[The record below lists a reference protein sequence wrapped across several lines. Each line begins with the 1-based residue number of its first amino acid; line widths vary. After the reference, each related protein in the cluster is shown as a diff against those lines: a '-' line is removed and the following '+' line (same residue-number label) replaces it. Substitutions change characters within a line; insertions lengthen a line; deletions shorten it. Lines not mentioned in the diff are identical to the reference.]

1 MTAVAT
7 LPGGGVVETGT
18 GTERLPPITERLVNR
33 VSRHLGKRSTRRSF
47 LVKSAV
53 VGSALA
59 VNPLQYVFRPGHRV
73 RGDRVRPRGR
83 LCVGVD
89 GVLLLGEQRPE
100 RVPARIHPRRLVE
113 DRQLLVLRWRRPV
126 HPRLQRELGGCGCGS
141 SGICAPGCYNC
152 GCRCNTGS
160 CDQRRHCCNQFRYGQ
175 CHQELACVGPV
186 VCRVATCAP
195 PWQWDPTC
203 TTTSATAN
211 ATALHAAPCLETKP
225 VIEEEEMWVIEKEL
239 PAGTPQQPGEVVI
252 GLPANRKS
260 GERPPVRLQR
270 RQPGRIDLGCE
281 RVQRRGP
288 GPLGQRQPVGRSGCG
303 RQFVVD
309 GPVDAGAHE
318 IVLQN
323 RGQAGPPTTV
333 TVSGT

>member
-1 MTAVAT
+1 MRT
-7 LPGGGVVETGT
+7 
-18 GTERLPPITERLVNR
+18 
-33 VSRHLGKRSTRRSF
+33 
-47 LVKSAV
+47 
-53 VGSALA
+53 
-59 VNPLQYVFRPGHRV
+59 
-73 RGDRVRPRGR
+73 RGR
-83 LCVGVD
+83 LRFGVD

-100 RVPARIHPRRLVE
+100 RVPARIHPRGWWKTDNSSFCGGGARFIL
-113 DRQLLVLRWRRPV
+113 DCNATC
-126 HPRLQRELGGCGCGS
+126 GGCGCGS

-211 ATALHAAPCLETKP
+211 ATALHAAPCLEAQP

-260 GERPPVRLQR
+260 ANVRLFVYSHGANQR
-270 RQPGRIDLGCE
+270 RVDLGRE
-281 RVQRRGP
+281 RAQRLDRRASGTAATD
-288 GPLGQRQPVGRSGCG
+288 GSSGCPH
-303 RQFVVD
+303 RFVID
-309 GPVDAGAHE
+309 GPVNAGAHQ

-323 RGQAGPPTTV
+323 RGPAGPPTSV